1 MEEKLRTEILHQLR
15 KVDDQNAP
23 HLFNLIQ
30 TEAGYREVE
39 NRIIYMVA
47 REHITPSACIPHIEN
62 ELQ

>member
-1 MEEKLRTEILHQLR
+1 MEEELRTEILRQLR

-23 HLFNLIQ
+23 HIFKLIQ

-47 REHITPSACIPHIEN
+47 QEHITPSACIPHIEN